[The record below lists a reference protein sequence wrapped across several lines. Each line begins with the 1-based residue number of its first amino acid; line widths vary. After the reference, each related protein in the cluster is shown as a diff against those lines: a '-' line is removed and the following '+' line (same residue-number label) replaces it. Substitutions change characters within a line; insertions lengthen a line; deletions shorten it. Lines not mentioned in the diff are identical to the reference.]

1 MSSVICRRTLHC
13 VICDHQVQEYAKFQY
28 RTGIH
33 WQNCSSE
40 YNHQHVHIGNYQH
53 FTLLLFN
60 KSCEMGSHLW
70 HPRYVFLQTEP
81 LRSNATSFNVDKQ
94 KLPQNWNIF
103 KGFSEFWNW
112 LNFLLFF
119 SLTVW
124 CHVQITHMKLVHGFP
139 FRFWPIAFQHSSLR
153 SPVSTKWPFG
163 LWENTE
169 TTKMN
174 SKTIQNH
181 ERPSFHSF
189 YRSIH

>member
-1 MSSVICRRTLHC
+1 MRNGFPFVTSKIC
-13 VICDHQVQEYAKFQY
+13 FF
-28 RTGIH
+28 
-33 WQNCSSE
+33 W
-40 YNHQHVHIGNYQH
+40 
-53 FTLLLFN
+53 
-60 KSCEMGSHLW
+60 
-70 HPRYVFLQTEP
+70 QTEP
-81 LRSNATSFNVDKQ
+81 LRSNAKIFNVDEK
-94 KLPQNWNIF
+94 KLRKIETFLSRFFWIL
-103 KGFSEFWNW
+103 KLIEF
-112 LNFLLFF
+112 FVTFF

-181 ERPSFHSF
+181 ERPSFHSL
-189 YRSIH
+189 YRSIY